1 MRANAQPIGDNPV
14 LMICADICVEGAFG
28 DRDMVLVA
36 LDCGIGFESADWQI
50 SLGYALDWQI
60 GIGIGL
66 LLHWKWLENDA
77 VLRVVGSVEY

>member
-1 MRANAQPIGDNPV
+1 MPMRGNALPIGHNPV
-14 LMICADICVEGAFG
+14 LMIGADGCVEGAFG

-36 LDCGIGFESADWQI
+36 LDCGIGFGSADWHI

-66 LLHWKWLENDA
+66 LLHWKWIGN
-77 VLRVVGSVEY
+77 